1 MATTF
6 RGAERNFFRG
16 GANILGRLEVGGFHD
31 TNNRYCLQN
40 SFFILVIMINISLM
54 LDLGIDL
61 EYDSLNVLLL
71 SLKL

>member
-6 RGAERNFFRG
+6 RGAEQNFFRE
-16 GANILGRLEVGGFHD
+16 GANSFGGLEVGGCHD